1 MSIATAT
8 FYFDGDCGFC
18 QWAAEKLQKLTT
30 DGLDIAPAY
39 PVADPRTPATVAE
52 HIETHAVYQRSVV
65 KAFSTGSGT
74 AAANSEGAAASLTG
88 ANNFE
93 TDATAA
99 QLASGQVNPGHLS
112 SGSNGGAGAAADLF
126 LGHKGIGHCLI
137 DYGANPCVRAA
148 GRVLVVPLLSPLF
161 ARMYRLVALN
171 RHRLGPLVGAQA
183 CRLS

>member
-18 QWAAEKLQKLTT
+18 QWAAEKLKKLTT

-39 PVADPRTPATVAE
+39 PVADPWTPATVAQ

-74 AAANSEGAAASLTG
+74 AAA
-88 ANNFE
+88 
-93 TDATAA
+93 
-99 QLASGQVNPGHLS
+99 
-112 SGSNGGAGAAADLF
+112 DLF
-126 LGHKGIGHCLI
+126 LGHKGIGQCLI

-161 ARMYRLVALN
+161 AGMYRLVALN

>member
-65 KAFSTGSGT
+65 KAFSTGSGA
-74 AAANSEGAAASLTG
+74 AAANS
-88 ANNFE
+88 
-93 TDATAA
+93 
-99 QLASGQVNPGHLS
+99 
-112 SGSNGGAGAAADLF
+112 GGAADLF
-126 LGHKGIGHCLI
+126 LGHKGIGQCLN

-161 ARMYRLVALN
+161 AGMYRLVALN